1 MSGGKYF
8 YKYIAGFTLTLMIYF
23 AFQLLYFNRFL
34 PIQEGWFIEYAKQA
48 QLGKVIYRDFHVFTP
63 PIYPFLFNWISDQFG
78 YSVIVFRYYGL
89 VERGLLVAIVYLIFS
104 QIVSPYRAIA
114 LSLVGLFIYTSN
126 MNDVIYS
133 YYQLVAVFVFA
144 SAYSL
149 ILYYKNGN
157 NLAVILAGTFAG
169 LAFLTKQS
177 TGVLVPTALLLIMGA
192 LGFSRVLPGKKTLAS
207 LLQFVAGLFIPVAV
221 VLAYLLYLNALG
233 GYWDQVFRGAA
244 SKGGLFHI
252 LFGFW
257 GHMLGPEQ
265 MFFVG
270 VFFLSIYA
278 VSMKNDRIT
287 MMVPRLSRWIDE
299 IQVCWLI
306 FGIMLSVFVL
316 KMPLLMKHPDLY
328 SKLDAIYIEHSFSHY
343 KLKLVFIVVFFTAGL
358 VCYYFYKAILKTIT
372 AQEVPIAISSV
383 CSFAF
388 MYSHGLSGLIEPHA
402 AVIGA
407 GLLFGWLIEIP
418 LPLNQLKNALVYS
431 LMIAIVG
438 LAGFEKMSRMYS
450 WWGWDEGNVWDAKF
464 EPETPLLKGFFLSR
478 DKVEILDGVTKA
490 IRQYSG
496 EADAI
501 YTFPHM
507 PLFYV
512 LADRR
517 HDTFSAVH
525 YFDVCS
531 DALAISDAK
540 IIWGIKPKVIVI
552 MYFPESA
559 WKQHE
564 DIFRGGR
571 RSGQRDIVELIDRF
585 KNNGEY
591 KSVLKYSASNY
602 NYEIEVL
609 ANTLSADNI

>member
-8 YKYIAGFTLTLMIYF
+8 YKYTVGFILTLMIYF
-23 AFQLLYFNRFL
+23 AFQFLYFNRFL
-34 PIQEGWFIEYAKQA
+34 PIQEGWFVEYAKQV
-48 QLGKVIYRDFHVFTP
+48 QLGKVIYKDFHVFTP
-63 PIYPFLFNWISDQFG
+63 PIYPFIFSWISDQFG

-89 VERGLLVAIVYLIFS
+89 VERSLLVATIYLIFT
-104 QIVSPYRAIA
+104 QVVSPYRATM
-114 LSLVGLFIYTSN
+114 LSLIGLFIYTSN
-126 MNDVIYS
+126 TNDVIYS
-133 YYQLVAVFVFA
+133 YYQLVAVFAFA

-157 NLAVILAGTFAG
+157 NLAVILAGMFSG

-177 TGVLVPTALLLIMGA
+177 TGVLVPTALLLMMVAI
-192 LGFSRVLPGKKTLAS
+192 GFSRVLPGKKTLAS
-207 LLQFVAGLFIPVAV
+207 LLQFIAGLLIPIAS

-233 GYWDQVFRGAA
+233 AYWDQVFRGAA
-244 SKGGLFHI
+244 SKGGLLHI

-265 MFFVG
+265 MFLIG
-270 VFFLSIYA
+270 VFFLFIYA
-278 VSMKNDRIT
+278 ISVKSERIT

-299 IQVCWLI
+299 MKVSWLI
-306 FGIMLSVFVL
+306 FGIMLSVCVL
-316 KMPLLMKHPDLY
+316 NTPLLMKHPDLY
-328 SKLDAIYIEHSFSHY
+328 SKVNAIYIEYSFFHY
-343 KLKLVFIVVFFTAGL
+343 KLKLVFVVVFFTAGL
-358 VCYYFYKAILKTIT
+358 VCYYFYKAIVKTIT
-372 AQEVPIAISSV
+372 AQEVPIAIISV

-388 MYSHGLSGLIEPHA
+388 MYSHGFSGLIEPHA

-407 GLLFGWLIEIP
+407 GLLFGWLLEIP
-418 LPLNQLKNALVYS
+418 LPLNQLKKALVYS
-431 LMIAIVG
+431 LMIVIVG
-438 LAGFEKMSRMYS
+438 LAGFEKLSRMYS
-450 WWGWDEGNVWDAKF
+450 WWGWDEGNVWEAKF
-464 EPETPLLKGFFLSR
+464 EPETPLLKGFFLNR
-478 DKVEILDGVTKA
+478 NKVEILDGVTKA

-507 PLFYV
+507 PLFYL
-512 LADRR
+512 LADRK

-540 IIWGIKPKVIVI
+540 IIRMIKPKVIVI

-571 RSGQRDIVELIDRF
+571 RSGQRDIMELVDRF
-585 KNNGEY
+585 KHNGEY
-591 KSVLKYSASNY
+591 KSVLRYSASGY

-609 ANTLSADNI
+609 AKNLLVGEI